1 MADIRN
7 GENERDPGRGA
18 AGGVKPMTAESHV
31 VWCGQCDRKRVVA
44 VSNLRPPCFRNIE
57 EQADCPEI
65 LERRASGDETL
76 LTMMCGALAG
86 SFAEN
91 LERAAVDVVDRKG
104 VWQVACRIP
113 GDRDRYYSSVQARRQ
128 GEIWRRCG
136 GTGLAKR
143 FRDAAKQADRA
154 SRSRQRMRR
163 LVPILQF
170 GVVVAAVG
178 VAWFLLSRSTP
189 QPTEVAAQTPAAEQ
203 QSVAVADIAPSPAS
217 APRLLAAEP
226 LSPQPAA
233 LEAVASPTPVASPTS
248 EAMPQAPST
257 EQASSTEQAPST
269 EQAISTEQAPS
280 SPDAKTLASAAPAAN
295 DAASTSQ
302 AAPTPE
308 PLAEPEMVSIPGG
321 TFVMGSNLNP
331 SEAPSHSVSIKPF
344 AISKAV
350 VTVRAWSQC
359 VAAKAC
365 PVVEI
370 DENDDAPVTN
380 VSFNDAQRFIAWLC
394 EAAHTNFRLPTEAEW
409 EYAARG
415 GTHSKY
421 WWGDDIQPGMINC
434 KGCNGD
440 QNARQTVRA
449 EDFKPN
455 PFGLHDM
462 GGNVAQWVSDCW
474 HKNYQGAVAD
484 GSAWVDSG
492 YCVFHVI
499 RSGSWRSAATDVRPA
514 SRDFYDGRIRYP
526 THGFR
531 VARSL

>member
-1 MADIRN
+1 
-7 GENERDPGRGA
+7 
-18 AGGVKPMTAESHV
+18 MTSESHV
-31 VWCGQCDRKRVVA
+31 VRCGQCQRERVVA

-65 LERRASGDETL
+65 LQRRASGDETL
-76 LTMMCGALAG
+76 LTMMCGALAE

-91 LERAAVDVVDRKG
+91 LERAAVDVVDCQG
-104 VWQVACRIP
+104 VWQVACRVP
-113 GDRDRYYSSVQARRQ
+113 GDRDRYYSSDQARSQ
-128 GEIWRRCG
+128 GEIWSRCG
-136 GTGLAKR
+136 GTLLAR
-143 FRDAAKQADRA
+143 QFREAAKETDRA

-163 LVPILQF
+163 LVPMLGL

-178 VAWFLLSRSTP
+178 AAWFFPARSTR
-189 QPTEVAAQTPAAEQ
+189 QPTEVATQASAPAAEQ
-203 QSVAVADIAPSPAS
+203 ASAAAAGIAMTPAS
-217 APRLLAAEP
+217 ARRLLAVESPGPSRLALLAASAPSAPQAAPSAPRVPSVEQVPSAEQAP
-226 LSPQPAA
+226 PAEQA
-233 LEAVASPTPVASPTS
+233 PSAPP
-248 EAMPQAPST
+248 APST
-257 EQASSTEQAPST
+257 EQAPSN
-269 EQAISTEQAPS
+269 PS
-280 SPDAKTLASAAPAAN
+280 AKALASAASAAI
-295 DAASTSQ
+295 DAASMSH

-308 PLAEPEMVSIPGG
+308 PVAQPEMVSLPGG
-321 TFVMGSNLNP
+321 TFAMGSNLDP
-331 SEAPSHSVSIKPF
+331 SEAPIHSVSIKPF

-350 VTVRAWSQC
+350 VTVRAWRQC

-365 PVVEI
+365 PDVVN

-380 VSFNDAQRFIAWLC
+380 VSFSDAQRFVAWLSQ
-394 EAAHTNFRLPTEAEW
+394 ATQLNFRLPTEAEW

-415 GTHSKY
+415 GTRTKY
-421 WWGDDIQPGMINC
+421 WWGDDVQPGMVNC

-440 QNARQTVRA
+440 QNARQTAKV

-484 GSAWVDSG
+484 GSAWVDHD

-499 RSGSWRSAATDVRPA
+499 RSGSWRSAPSDIRPA
-514 SRDFYDGRIRYP
+514 SREYYDGRIRYP
-526 THGFR
+526 AHGFR